1 MVVAGATLSAQK
13 TLQRLDL
20 MLYDLLLPLESPP
33 MSDDIVI
40 IAIDDASIHELGR
53 WPWTRERHAELL
65 NMLTPA
71 SPRAIG
77 IDLLFSE
84 AEENTQADSQFARAI
99 ADNNQTALVVA
110 PIQETENARIS
121 ERLPIPD
128 LAIEAAALGH
138 VDVELDI
145 DGITRHF
152 YLHAGLGTPHWPS
165 IALAML
171 KIGKKAPDTGS
182 LSPPI
187 LSNMTPSRGWTRSQK
202 VFIAFSDPDDQP
214 RRLSYA
220 DIISG
225 RVPVDDLKDKY
236 VLIGA
241 TSAGIGDLISTPGNH
256 SHQRMPGVEIIA
268 QEMNTLLQKQWLF
281 EMSGAA
287 QIGLTVLF
295 ILVFVAFIAL
305 LPKKLTLVATLG
317 GVIVT
322 LLCSVYLLTVHGLW
336 FAPAT
341 ALIVILIAWPLWT
354 VWQHHL
360 SEHAARRLSEQLETQ
375 SQHHFISG
383 LPNQGKLREALN
395 ELSMSQK
402 KDPSAALLVIQF
414 NTPNSASFLARSM
427 DEFILQTIAD
437 RLRNTAE
444 KAFIAHLNDNDFA
457 VLIKDITDVE
467 MVKVFAEQLLA
478 ELHKPLQTSGE
489 DATLT
494 PHIGISIWPS
504 DSRDTTELLRQAY
517 TAMFKS
523 RMDNDALICMY
534 NIDIGNE
541 IQARAELEYELAGAL
556 DRDEFKVFYQ
566 PQVDTMTGKL
576 VGAEALIRWCSP
588 KLGMVSPDTFI
599 PVAEQSR
606 QIDTIGQWVMQTVC
620 DDYNRIKDAGLDP
633 VRIAVNLSPLQFN
646 VPDLAEDIIRTLEQ
660 SNVAPELLVLEVTE
674 STLMNNVSATVE
686 TMIKLKNHGIGLA
699 MDDFG
704 TGYSSLKHLQHFPL
718 SSIKIDKSFT
728 QDMERES
735 TAEITISILDMA
747 KRLKL
752 HTVAEGVETAAQ
764 ADFYRRHSCDEIQG
778 YLYSKPVPV
787 DAFIAL
793 IKDGITMSP
802 HSEV

>member
-1 MVVAGATLSAQK
+1 MVVAGASLSAQK

-20 MLYDLLLPLESPP
+20 IIYDLLLPFESPT

-40 IAIDDASIHELGR
+40 IAIDDASINELGR

-65 NMLTPA
+65 NMLTPV

-77 IDLLFSE
+77 FDLLFSE
-84 AEENTQADSQFARAI
+84 AEQNNQADARFARAI

-110 PIQETENARIS
+110 PIQETEDARIS

-152 YLHAGLGTPHWPS
+152 YLHAGLGNPHWPS

-171 KIGKKAPDTGS
+171 KIGKQAPDTGF
-182 LSPPI
+182 LSSPI
-187 LSNMTPSRGWTRSQK
+187 LPDVTPAHGWTRTQK
-202 VFIAFSDPDDQP
+202 VLIAFSDPDDQP

-220 DIISG
+220 DVISG
-225 RVPVDDLKDKY
+225 RVPVDDLKHKY

-268 QEMNTLLQKQWLF
+268 QELNTLLQKQWLF
-281 EMSGAA
+281 ELSGAA
-287 QIGLTVLF
+287 QLGLTVLLIF
-295 ILVFVAFIAL
+295 VFVTLITL

-360 SEHAARRLSEQLETQ
+360 SEHAAQRLTEQLEAQ

-383 LPNQGKLREALN
+383 LPNQGKLRDELN
-395 ELSMSQK
+395 SLSMSHK
-402 KDPSAALLVIQF
+402 KNQSAALLVIQF
-414 NTPNSASFLARSM
+414 NTPNTASFIARSM

-437 RLRNTAE
+437 RLRNTTG
-444 KAFIAHLNDNDFA
+444 KAFVAHLNDNDFA
-457 VLIKDITDVE
+457 VLLRDITDVDTVE
-467 MVKVFAEQLLA
+467 VFAEQLLV

-494 PHIGISIWPS
+494 PHIGISIWPT
-504 DSRDTTELLRQAY
+504 DSRDSTELLRQAY

-534 NIDIGNE
+534 NVDIGNE
-541 IQARAELEYELAGAL
+541 IQARAELEYELSGAL
-556 DRDEFKVFYQ
+556 ERDEFKVFYQ

-576 VGAEALIRWCSP
+576 VGAEALIRWTSP
-588 KLGMVSPDTFI
+588 KLGVVSPDTFI

-606 QIDTIGQWVMQTVC
+606 LIDTIGQWVMQTVC

-633 VRIAVNLSPLQFN
+633 VRLAVNLSPLQFN
-646 VPDLAEDIIRTLEQ
+646 APDLADDIARTLEQ
-660 SNVAPELLVLEVTE
+660 SNVDPEMLVLEVTE
-674 STLMNNVSATVE
+674 SILMNNISATVE
-686 TMIKLKNHGIGLA
+686 TMIELKNQGIALA

-718 SSIKIDKSFT
+718 NSIKIDKSFT

-747 KRLKL
+747 KRLRL
-752 HTVAEGVETAAQ
+752 HTVAEGVETASQ
-764 ADFYRRHSCDEIQG
+764 ADFYRRHGCDEIQG

-793 IKDGITMSP
+793 IKDGIAMSP
-802 HSEV
+802 HLNI